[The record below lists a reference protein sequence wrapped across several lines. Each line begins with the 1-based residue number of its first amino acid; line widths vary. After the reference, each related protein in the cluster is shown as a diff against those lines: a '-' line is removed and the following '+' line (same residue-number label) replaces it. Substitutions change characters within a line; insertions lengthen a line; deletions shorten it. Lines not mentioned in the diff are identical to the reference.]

1 MDKRKLLITVI
12 AALMAAVMIFG
23 LVAMAIPSKA
33 NAAKSSSEIQK
44 EIDAL
49 KKEQEANRK
58 QLAILESQLS
68 ENQGQI
74 NEIVAQ
80 KNVIDQ
86 QVFLLHQQVQNLSQ
100 QITAYNGLIA
110 DKQAE
115 LDEATARWEELNRQ
129 YLERVRAMEEN
140 GSVSY
145 WSVLFQAN
153 SFSDLLDRLNMIDE
167 IAAADRR
174 RMKELNEAAKA
185 VEEAKIGLEAE
196 KTALEVSKKELEATS
211 QQLSVSRAEADQL
224 LQDLLAK
231 GREYQDLIDEHEK
244 RESETL
250 KELDEKEAAYDKA
263 KEREYQEWLASQQ
276 PSSGTPNSN
285 TDSEG
290 KVWLLPINYTYF
302 SSPFGYRIH
311 PIHGDWRFHAGVDLS
326 APQGTPIYATRAGVV
341 TVAAY
346 EAGGAGYY
354 VNINHLDGYV
364 TRYMHMTHFIVSP
377 GQKVQ
382 AGQVI
387 GYCGSTGGSTGPH
400 LHFGVYKNGVA
411 VNPALYINIK

>member
-1 MDKRKLLITVI
+1 MKKRQLWVSIIAGLL
-12 AALMAAVMIFG
+12 AALMIFG
-23 LVAMAIPSKA
+23 LIAGSISSTA

-49 KKEQEANRK
+49 KKEQEKNKA

-68 ENQGQI
+68 ENQG
-74 NEIVAQ
+74 EIDKLVAQ

-86 QVFLLHQQVQNLSQ
+86 QIFLLHQQVQNLSQ

-174 RMKELNEAAKA
+174 RMKELNEAAK
-185 VEEAKIGLEAE
+185 VMEEAKISLEAE

-211 QQLSVSRAEADQL
+211 QELNVSRAEADKL
-224 LQDLLAK
+224 LQELLAK

-263 KEREYQEWLASQQ
+263 KEREYQEWLASQK
-276 PSSGTPNSN
+276 PPVNNSGSN

-290 KVWLLPINYTYF
+290 KVWLMPINYTYF

-346 EAGGAGYY
+346 EEGGAGYY

-364 TRYMHMTHFIVSP
+364 TRYMHMTHFIVSA